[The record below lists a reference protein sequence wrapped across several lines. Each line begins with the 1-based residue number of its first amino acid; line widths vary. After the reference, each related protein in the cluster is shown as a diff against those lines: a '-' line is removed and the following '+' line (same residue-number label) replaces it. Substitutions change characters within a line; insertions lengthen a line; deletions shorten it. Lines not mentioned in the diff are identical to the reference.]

1 MLVIFKGKRM
11 GVWGVEW
18 GEVKAKTY
26 SYATYAG
33 GLGANSFLIAAWASV
48 HVVAP

>member
-1 MLVIFKGKRM
+1 
-11 GVWGVEW
+11 VEW

-26 SYATYAG
+26 SYATYAD